1 MNAKKETIMK
11 RNNTAKAFTVGAA
24 MVLALGIA
32 PAVKA
37 ADKGCTNASL
47 KGTFSHVGTG
57 FITGVG
63 PLAGAGTDTFDGNGG
78 ITGTASL
85 SINGHIGSATETGRY
100 KVNPNCTGTYTVSSA
115 GGSTTAFFV
124 IDDGGNEVKAVCTD
138 PGSVI
143 THIFRRQFPEGD
155 WRQ

>member
-1 MNAKKETIMK
+1 MK
-11 RNNTAKAFTVGAA
+11 RTTTAKTLAIAA
-24 MVLALGIA
+24 VTTLGLGIA
-32 PAVKA
+32 PLAR
-37 ADKGCTNASL
+37 ADNKGCTNASL
-47 KGTFSHVGTG
+47 KGTFSHMGTG
-57 FITGVG
+57 FVKAG
-63 PLAGAGTDTFDGNGG
+63 PLAGVGADTFDGNGG

-85 SINGHIGSATETGRY
+85 SINGTIVSLTETGTY
-100 KVNPNCTGTYTVSSA
+100 KVNPDCTGTYTVSSA

-138 PGSVI
+138 PGTVI

>member
-1 MNAKKETIMK
+1 MK
-11 RNNTAKAFTVGAA
+11 HNNTAKTLAIAGA
-24 MVLALGIA
+24 MVMALGIA

-47 KGTFSHVGTG
+47 KGTFSHLGTG

-63 PLAGAGTDTFDGNGG
+63 PLAGVGTDTFDGNGG

-85 SINGHIGSATETGRY
+85 SINGTIASVTETGTY
-100 KVNPNCTGTYTVSSA
+100 TVNPDCTGTYTVSSA

-138 PGSVI
+138 PGTVI

>member
-1 MNAKKETIMK
+1 MK
-11 RNNTAKAFTVGAA
+11 RTTTAKTLAIAA
-24 MVLALGIA
+24 VTTLGLGIA
-32 PAVKA
+32 PLAR
-37 ADKGCTNASL
+37 ADNKGCTNASL
-47 KGTFSHVGTG
+47 KGTFSHMGTG
-57 FITGVG
+57 FITAVG
-63 PLAGAGTDTFDGNGG
+63 PLAGVGTDTFDGNGG

-85 SINGHIGSATETGRY
+85 SINGTIVSLTETGTY
-100 KVNPNCTGTYTVSSA
+100 KVNPDCTGTYTVSSA

-138 PGSVI
+138 PGTVI